1 MSPSAPVDRWSTA
14 WPAVAVAAAL
24 AVAAQLWGLYAP
36 DPPAG
41 ADWFSG
47 ADKVL
52 HAFGFGLPVALIM
65 MAETLRRRSHGLRPR
80 ARVLVAM
87 IWLSAAHAVVSEL
100 VQGAFYAN
108 RRGDPLDLLADW
120 SGITIA
126 AMLTGLVLGLR
137 RQQSTRWTEVPRDG
151 IRNHG

>member
-1 MSPSAPVDRWSTA
+1 MLPSAPVDRWSAA

-36 DPPAG
+36 DLPAG
-41 ADWFSG
+41 TDWFPG

-52 HAFGFGLPVALIM
+52 HALGFGLPIALIM
-65 MAETLRRRSHGLRPR
+65 MADTLRRRSQGLRPR
-80 ARVLVAM
+80 ARVLVAT

-126 AMLTGLVLGLR
+126 AMLTGLGIGLR
-137 RQQSTRWTEVPRDG
+137 RRQSTRWTEVPRDG